1 MLKSLRHAGTILT
14 VTFFYLTLNTF
25 FQPLFGG
32 DVFKQ
37 RQPAFGDIYG
47 DPLKDW
53 FNIRAT
59 NWCAADHVNRGNI
72 CCCCFCLWCS
82 QYEYNIYYIFM
93 DMSFDFSTNIRTPT
107 DHH

>member
-72 CCCCFCLWCS
+72 CCCCFLFVVLSICVQHIL
-82 QYEYNIYYIFM
+82 YIYGYVL
-93 DMSFDFSTNIRTPT
+93 
-107 DHH
+107 